1 MDLTGGAEV
10 GENVFM
16 GSHASVLPGVQ
27 VGDNAIVGAGAV
39 CTKDVPTGATVIGV
53 PARAIQ

>member
-1 MDLTGGAEV
+1 
-10 GENVFM
+10 M